1 MDIKN
6 HNRSRVCNQMMK
18 CKWCIKVCV
27 TVWQDKPGLFS
38 TREKWFFATFQTAS
52 PRTLCLRPRCP
63 RRSPGL
69 LASWSRS
76 SQLLTFSSPL
86 IKLYQNFSRENSW
99 RGDVTG
105 YVTESPFNPI
115 CRFCKR
121 NQLLTRKAVTY
132 HGVIT
137 PNLIFIIQS
146 KVKRNF

>member
-1 MDIKN
+1 MDVNVALTINNLKRHKN
-6 HNRSRVCNQMMK
+6 HHC
-18 CKWCIKVCV
+18 
-27 TVWQDKPGLFS
+27 PH
-38 TREKWFFATFQTAS
+38 FQTAW
-52 PRTLCLRPRCP
+52 PRTLCWRRRCP
-63 RRSPGL
+63 RRSLGL
-69 LASWSRS
+69 PVSWSLPS
-76 SQLLTFSSPL
+76 PLLTFWSPL

-105 YVTESPFNPI
+105 YVTQSPFNPN

-146 KVKRNF
+146 KWNETFKSKILLKLSSTVLWEI